1 MPHKHH
7 AARRH
12 RIPAVRY
19 RVSNWRHYEASLRQR
34 GSLTLWFTDAAI
46 AAWRAEPRTTPGG
59 QAIYSDMAIETVL
72 MLRLVLHLPLRQT
85 EGFVHSLTD
94 LLGLAIRI
102 PDHSTMSRR
111 APNLIQI
118 ERKRLPDGPVH
129 LLIDS
134 TGLKVFG
141 AGEWQQEKHAV
152 RPRQTWRKLH
162 LLVDADTH
170 EIVASALTANDADDA
185 SQVGPLL
192 DQIGGSFTSFTGDGA
207 YDAEATYRTVAE
219 RQPDDPPSVIVPP
232 RSTAVPSRHAKTDP
246 TQRDRHLA
254 TLGAKGR
261 MAWQKESGYNRR
273 ALAEVMMARYK
284 QIIGSRLWARS
295 LPNQKAE
302 AALAVTALNRMTQA
316 GMPVSVRIT

>member
-19 RVSNWRHYEASLRQR
+19 RVSNWRHYEAGLRQR

-111 APNLIQI
+111 AANLARIK
-118 ERKRLPDGPVH
+118 RKRRPDGPVH
-129 LLIDS
+129 LLVDS

-141 AGEWQQEKHAV
+141 AGEWQQEKQAI
-152 RPRQTWRKLH
+152 RPRRTWRNCICWSMP
-162 LLVDADTH
+162 T
-170 EIVASALTANDADDA
+170 
-185 SQVGPLL
+185 
-192 DQIGGSFTSFTGDGA
+192 
-207 YDAEATYRTVAE
+207 RT
-219 RQPDDPPSVIVPP
+219 RSSRPS
-232 RSTAVPSRHAKTDP
+232 
-246 TQRDRHLA
+246 
-254 TLGAKGR
+254 
-261 MAWQKESGYNRR
+261 
-273 ALAEVMMARYK
+273 
-284 QIIGSRLWARS
+284 
-295 LPNQKAE
+295 
-302 AALAVTALNRMTQA
+302 
-316 GMPVSVRIT
+316 